1 MYVRYNGHEVANNVC
16 TYVYIYDMIG
26 NVLFDGAY
34 GIPWNMAGKHTGKHP
49 EKPYEMEWAIAF
61 FKTTP

>member
-1 MYVRYNGHEVANNVC
+1 
-16 TYVYIYDMIG
+16 MIG

-49 EKPYEMEWAIAF
+49 EKPYEMEWGIAF